1 MIPILHSFKH
11 KFWVNIYFSIFL
23 VLYTL
28 ELSAVGGVELS
39 GSNHSTDVVRCLLD
53 TVAVLVRISWL
64 CV

>member
-1 MIPILHSFKH
+1 MIPILHSFKY
-11 KFWVNIYFSIFL
+11 KFWVKIYFSIFL
-23 VLYTL
+23 LLYTL

-39 GSNHSTDVVRCLLD
+39 GSNYSTDAVRCLLD